1 MPYTQ
6 LFDFL
11 VFIGRFQPFHMG
23 HAYVVQ
29 NALRQAKKVI
39 ILCGSAFQPR
49 SIRNPW
55 NETERE
61 EMIRNCFSSEENTRL
76 IILPVIDVIY
86 NTALWVQNVQSTVNK
101 VIEAE
106 MLPKVKV
113 GLIGHS
119 KDNTSY
125 YLNLFPKWFS
135 TNVDNYG
142 NINASDIRDDL
153 FHYKDVTKKVKEIV
167 PQAVYKY
174 LEGFCKQPP
183 FASLCEEYIFVKNEQ
198 LKWQNA
204 PYPPIFITADALV
217 LCGEYVLMIRRK
229 NMPGRGLLAL
239 PGGYINYQEK
249 LFDGCLREL
258 YEETNIDLTKE
269 ELRNMLIVRKLYDE
283 PLRSVRGRIITE
295 VFLFQCKESKLP
307 MVRAEDDALEAIWV
321 ALNKLDP
328 REIFEDHYY
337 IIQDLRNFI

>member
-1 MPYTQ
+1 
-6 LFDFL
+6 
-11 VFIGRFQPFHMG
+11 
-23 HAYVVQ
+23 
-29 NALRQAKKVI
+29 
-39 ILCGSAFQPR
+39 
-49 SIRNPW
+49 
-55 NETERE
+55 
-61 EMIRNCFSSEENTRL
+61 
-76 IILPVIDVIY
+76 
-86 NTALWVQNVQSTVNK
+86 

-106 MLPKVKV
+106 LLPKVKV